1 MTTKDETI
9 EELSR
14 VLDDAAALLS
24 QAVERAD
31 GAMIEFTEKYG
42 IPAKWEPDLS
52 ELANWCESARAT
64 LKEANTLI

>member
-24 QAVERAD
+24 QAIEYAENELQQPVYTAVQD
-31 GAMIEFTEKYG
+31 DKMIV
-42 IPAKWEPDLS
+42 
-52 ELANWCESARAT
+52 LANWCESARKT
-64 LKEANTLI
+64 LAEANTLI